1 MNSSESVRFITGA
14 TAAGRCLLCTAVL
27 AGLAAYSSLSQAAFI
42 LEIDTDGLDDG
53 ALSYNAG
60 FGFGGD
66 TTAASSSAASAA
78 YGASGGDSIFGGD
91 GMFEPDTYIYSYTPG
106 TTPDNLVVP
115 AGTDL
120 GGGWLASGLVGGGA
134 GTYRVYATWPFTTNV
149 SGGDTRYTIS
159 TSGAP
164 DLVVELDQNNLGDEW
179 IFLGD
184 ISYTDLLAPITVTQQ
199 SQSNSFVSMRAYGL
213 LFEQITPR
221 STIPEPTTFALFGL
235 GLLALALRQR
245 GRLRG

>member
-1 MNSSESVRFITGA
+1 MNAPGPVKPRANVSS
-14 TAAGRCLLCTAVL
+14 AGRCLLYAAVL
-27 AGLAAYSSLSQAAFI
+27 TGLASYSAVSRAAFI

-53 ALSYNAG
+53 ALSYNPG
-60 FGFGGD
+60 FSFGGD

-91 GMFEPDTYIYSYTPG
+91 GLFDPDTYVYSYSPG
-106 TTPDNLVVP
+106 TTPDNLVIP

-120 GGGWLASGLVGGGA
+120 GGGLLASGLAGGGA

-159 TSGAP
+159 TGGAP
-164 DLVVELDQNNLGDEW
+164 DLVVEVDQNNLGDEW
-179 IFLGD
+179 ILLGD
-184 ISYTDLLAPITVTQQ
+184 ISYTDLLAPITVTQE
-199 SQSNSFVSMRAYGL
+199 SQSNTFVSMRAYGL

-221 STIPEPTTFALFGL
+221 ATIPEPSTFALFGL
-235 GLLALALRQR
+235 GLAVLVFRERRRIR
-245 GRLRG
+245 G